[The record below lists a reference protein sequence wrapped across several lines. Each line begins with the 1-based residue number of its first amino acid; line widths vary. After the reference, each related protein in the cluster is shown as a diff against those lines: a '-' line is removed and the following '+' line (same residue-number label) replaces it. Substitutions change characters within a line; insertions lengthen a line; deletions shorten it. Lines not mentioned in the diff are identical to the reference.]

1 MNVEVA
7 QAVNIGPF
15 SVGLPFCREV
25 NKLGAILNSY
35 TIVQWPVAGVPGFT
49 FGLLQN
55 NSPLMDFCQYLIQ
68 LEQLDTE
75 SAIFLTANELN
86 NLTGQK
92 WNEHLNF
99 MSNTWSLS
107 KSVYDFE
114 NGKVRKASLES
125 PAVHRRMN
133 NTIREYSRLYG
144 NNEIQTRQE
153 READMNRFASVVHR
167 RAILQEAMSCPDTSD
182 NVDYSRIYQKDVQ
195 PWELR
200 ARDAKYD
207 LDFFKSQMLRMS
219 SKFPRNQAE
228 QKQFIEQLEKLD
240 TQGITYNVDSSK
252 SINDKTVKRYN
263 ESGIVKTKEESIKRK
278 YQTWKVSTSPELF
291 RDIKDNWQE
300 KWDQWVQREFLSRGS
315 RGLLD
320 DPKARVER
328 EFVNLTYECNPYR
341 LMQGIDQTN
350 ANYEKLKEERVTK
363 CKENVKVNQKKAGN
377 LLLYYID
384 EYQRTLYT
392 YKEANS
398 KIWTLE
404 SKYLGR
410 NRMVKLEDAAE
421 GYQQEQVQCSEVL
434 QPAEMQKIGIKQQAV
449 NNEYTEI
456 IAQEAIKQNVLMEEQ
471 QKARQKEDEKRQRRI
486 DYSKRVNG
494 ETTNDLNQS
503 TTVPAQIKGGF

>member
-1 MNVEVA
+1 MKKLFLILFLFLNVEVA

-182 NVDYSRIYQKDVQ
+182 
-195 PWELR
+195 
-200 ARDAKYD
+200 
-207 LDFFKSQMLRMS
+207 
-219 SKFPRNQAE
+219 
-228 QKQFIEQLEKLD
+228 
-240 TQGITYNVDSSK
+240 GI
-252 SINDKTVKRYN
+252 
-263 ESGIVKTKEESIKRK
+263 
-278 YQTWKVSTSPELF
+278 
-291 RDIKDNWQE
+291 
-300 KWDQWVQREFLSRGS
+300 
-315 RGLLD
+315 
-320 DPKARVER
+320 
-328 EFVNLTYECNPYR
+328 C
-341 LMQGIDQTN
+341 
-350 ANYEKLKEERVTK
+350 
-363 CKENVKVNQKKAGN
+363 
-377 LLLYYID
+377 
-384 EYQRTLYT
+384 
-392 YKEANS
+392 
-398 KIWTLE
+398 
-404 SKYLGR
+404 
-410 NRMVKLEDAAE
+410 
-421 GYQQEQVQCSEVL
+421 GY
-434 QPAEMQKIGIKQQAV
+434 
-449 NNEYTEI
+449 
-456 IAQEAIKQNVLMEEQ
+456 
-471 QKARQKEDEKRQRRI
+471 
-486 DYSKRVNG
+486 
-494 ETTNDLNQS
+494 
-503 TTVPAQIKGGF
+503 